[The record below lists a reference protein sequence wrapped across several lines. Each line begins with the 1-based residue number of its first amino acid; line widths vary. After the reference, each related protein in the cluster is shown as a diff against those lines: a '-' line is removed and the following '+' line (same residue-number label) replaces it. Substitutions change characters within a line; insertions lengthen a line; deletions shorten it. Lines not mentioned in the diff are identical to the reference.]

1 MEGKLGRQFSTFKGS
16 RQGHV
21 KASGHFKAYVNPCLV
36 ALRNSGLGFVMGPV
50 CVTAVCIADDVYL
63 LSDCPRKFLAAIGI
77 VEHFGK
83 RYRVV
88 FNASKTK
95 LTVTG
100 SKNDMQYYKEV
111 KMWALNGDPIDVTD
125 DN

>member
-21 KASGHFKAYVNPCLV
+21 KASGHFKAYVNPCLT
-36 ALRNSGLGFVMGPV
+36 ALGHSNLGFTMGLL
-50 CVTAVCIADDVYL
+50 CVTAVCVADDVYV
-63 LSDCPRKFLAAIGI
+63 LSDCPRKLQAAIDI
-77 VEHFGK
+77 VAHFGK

-95 LTVTG
+95 ITITG
-100 SKNDMQYYKEV
+100 SKTDMQFYK
-111 KMWALNGDPIDVTD
+111 DI
-125 DN
+125 